1 MKCLPI
7 ITLDGPAGVGKS
19 TLAKR
24 LATILGIPY
33 LDTGAMFRT
42 IALRLGPGAEALP
55 EDELR
60 ARCKAF
66 RFKLQGGGEHS
77 VLLCNGVPVGPEIRT
92 EEVGRLASRL
102 ATSTVVRDCLKEA
115 QRSLG
120 ESGLV
125 AEGRDMGTVV
135 FPTARFKF
143 FLDARPEVRGM
154 RRFEELQAKG
164 EPADLAQITE
174 MIRQRDDMDRNRAV
188 APLKPAADAVIV
200 DTSDLG
206 IEGVLKVLTD
216 TVAASSERIVRE
228 VRYCPKD
235 AAEGAVSGMRDAAFS
250 HMAGDGSISMVDV
263 GSKNITRRVAIVRG
277 AVEMNAHTLGL
288 LKEHALPK
296 GDVLVTAQVAGIMAA
311 KRTSELIPLCHPVP
325 LSFVDVRFEIQD
337 EPPAVLIESEARTSD
352 RTGVEMEAIIAAQVA
367 AATIYDTVQ
376 GRSEGYGYPRRAACA
391 QIRGAHGHV
400 RAPRVLRGADLI
412 MLAYP
417 NISPV
422 ALSLG
427 PVQVHWYGLMYL
439 FAFLAGWG
447 LARWR
452 ASRPAWIAAGWN
464 GQKVDDLLT
473 WIMLGVV
480 AGGRLGY
487 VLFYDLPVYLDQP
500 SEDFQD
506 LERRHVVSRRPHRR
520 IADGLVVEPPQ
531 QEEVHGRGGLRRSSR
546 SAGTLLWAHREFHQR
561 RALGRGYGWP
571 LGDGVSYGRPA
582 ARAILRSCTRPG
594 LKVWSC
600 SSSCGSIRPG
610 SVPPGAFPACSRCC
624 TACSV
629 LPWSLSA
636 SQIPSSAIWLSAG
649 SRWGSFCVFLCL
661 SRGSGCCSG
670 L

>member
-42 IALRLGPGAEALP
+42 IALRLGPGAETLP

-60 ARCKAF
+60 ARCNAF
-66 RFKLQGGGEHS
+66 RFKLQGGGEGS
-77 VLLCNGVPVGPEIRT
+77 VLLCNDVPVGREIRT

-102 ATSTVVRDCLKEA
+102 ATSTVVRDYLKEA

-200 DTSDLG
+200 DTSDLD
-206 IEGVLKVLTD
+206 IDGVLKVLTD

-228 VRYCPKD
+228 VRCCPKD
-235 AAEGAVSGMRDAAFS
+235 AVEGAASGVRDAAFS

-263 GSKNITRRVAIVRG
+263 GGKDVTKRIAIVRG

-367 AATIYDTVQ
+367 AATIYDMCKAVQ
-376 GRSEGYGYPRRAACA
+376 KDMV
-391 QIRGAHGHV
+391 IRDV
-400 RAPRVLRGADLI
+400 RL
-412 MLAYP
+412 
-417 NISPV
+417 
-422 ALSLG
+422 
-427 PVQVHWYGLMYL
+427 VHK
-439 FAFLAGWG
+439 
-447 LARWR
+447 
-452 ASRPAWIAAGWN
+452 S
-464 GQKVDDLLT
+464 
-473 WIMLGVV
+473 
-480 AGGRLGY
+480 GGRTGT
-487 VLFYDLPVYLDQP
+487 FERHKP
-500 SEDFQD
+500 S
-506 LERRHVVSRRPHRR
+506 V
-520 IADGLVVEPPQ
+520 
-531 QEEVHGRGGLRRSSR
+531 
-546 SAGTLLWAHREFHQR
+546 
-561 RALGRGYGWP
+561 
-571 LGDGVSYGRPA
+571 GRP
-582 ARAILRSCTRPG
+582 
-594 LKVWSC
+594 
-600 SSSCGSIRPG
+600 
-610 SVPPGAFPACSRCC
+610 
-624 TACSV
+624 
-629 LPWSLSA
+629 
-636 SQIPSSAIWLSAG
+636 
-649 SRWGSFCVFLCL
+649 
-661 SRGSGCCSG
+661 
-670 L
+670 

>member
-60 ARCKAF
+60 ARCNAF

-206 IEGVLKVLTD
+206 IEGVLKVLTE
-216 TVAASSERIVRE
+216 TVT
-228 VRYCPKD
+228 
-235 AAEGAVSGMRDAAFS
+235 GFS
-250 HMAGDGSISMVDV
+250 V
-263 GSKNITRRVAIVRG
+263 
-277 AVEMNAHTLGL
+277 
-288 LKEHALPK
+288 
-296 GDVLVTAQVAGIMAA
+296 
-311 KRTSELIPLCHPVP
+311 
-325 LSFVDVRFEIQD
+325 
-337 EPPAVLIESEARTSD
+337 
-352 RTGVEMEAIIAAQVA
+352 
-367 AATIYDTVQ
+367 
-376 GRSEGYGYPRRAACA
+376 
-391 QIRGAHGHV
+391 
-400 RAPRVLRGADLI
+400 
-412 MLAYP
+412 
-417 NISPV
+417 
-422 ALSLG
+422 
-427 PVQVHWYGLMYL
+427 
-439 FAFLAGWG
+439 
-447 LARWR
+447 
-452 ASRPAWIAAGWN
+452 
-464 GQKVDDLLT
+464 
-473 WIMLGVV
+473 
-480 AGGRLGY
+480 
-487 VLFYDLPVYLDQP
+487 
-500 SEDFQD
+500 
-506 LERRHVVSRRPHRR
+506 
-520 IADGLVVEPPQ
+520 
-531 QEEVHGRGGLRRSSR
+531 
-546 SAGTLLWAHREFHQR
+546 
-561 RALGRGYGWP
+561 
-571 LGDGVSYGRPA
+571 
-582 ARAILRSCTRPG
+582 
-594 LKVWSC
+594 
-600 SSSCGSIRPG
+600 
-610 SVPPGAFPACSRCC
+610 
-624 TACSV
+624 
-629 LPWSLSA
+629 
-636 SQIPSSAIWLSAG
+636 
-649 SRWGSFCVFLCL
+649 
-661 SRGSGCCSG
+661 
-670 L
+670 

>member
-42 IALRLGPGAEALP
+42 IALRLGPGAETLP

-60 ARCKAF
+60 ARCNAF
-66 RFKLQGGGEHS
+66 RFKLQGGGEGS
-77 VLLCNGVPVGPEIRT
+77 VLLCNDVPVGREIRT

-102 ATSTVVRDCLKEA
+102 ATSTVVRDYLKEA

-200 DTSDLG
+200 DTSDLD
-206 IEGVLKVLTD
+206 IDGVLKVLTD

-228 VRYCPKD
+228 VRCCPKD
-235 AAEGAVSGMRDAAFS
+235 AVEGAASGVRDAAFS

-263 GSKNITRRVAIVRG
+263 GGKDVTKRIAIVRG

-288 LKEHALPK
+288 LKEHDLPK

-367 AATIYDTVQ
+367 AATIYDMCKAVQ
-376 GRSEGYGYPRRAACA
+376 KDMV
-391 QIRGAHGHV
+391 IRDV
-400 RAPRVLRGADLI
+400 RL
-412 MLAYP
+412 
-417 NISPV
+417 
-422 ALSLG
+422 
-427 PVQVHWYGLMYL
+427 VHK
-439 FAFLAGWG
+439 
-447 LARWR
+447 
-452 ASRPAWIAAGWN
+452 S
-464 GQKVDDLLT
+464 
-473 WIMLGVV
+473 
-480 AGGRLGY
+480 GGRTGT
-487 VLFYDLPVYLDQP
+487 F
-500 SEDFQD
+500 
-506 LERRHVVSRRPHRR
+506 ERRKPSV
-520 IADGLVVEPPQ
+520 
-531 QEEVHGRGGLRRSSR
+531 
-546 SAGTLLWAHREFHQR
+546 
-561 RALGRGYGWP
+561 
-571 LGDGVSYGRPA
+571 GRP
-582 ARAILRSCTRPG
+582 
-594 LKVWSC
+594 
-600 SSSCGSIRPG
+600 
-610 SVPPGAFPACSRCC
+610 
-624 TACSV
+624 
-629 LPWSLSA
+629 
-636 SQIPSSAIWLSAG
+636 
-649 SRWGSFCVFLCL
+649 
-661 SRGSGCCSG
+661 
-670 L
+670 

>member
-42 IALRLGPGAEALP
+42 IALRLGPGAETLP

-60 ARCKAF
+60 ARCNAF
-66 RFKLQGGGEHS
+66 RFKLQGGGEGS
-77 VLLCNGVPVGPEIRT
+77 VLLCNDVPVGREIRT

-102 ATSTVVRDCLKEA
+102 ATSTVVRDYLKEA

-200 DTSDLG
+200 DTSDLD
-206 IEGVLKVLTD
+206 IDGVLKVLTD

-228 VRYCPKD
+228 VRCCPKD
-235 AAEGAVSGMRDAAFS
+235 AVEGAASGVRDAAFS

-263 GSKNITRRVAIVRG
+263 GGKDVTKRIAIVRG

-352 RTGVEMEAIIAAQVA
+352 RTGVEMEAIITAQVA
-367 AATIYDTVQ
+367 AATIYDMCKAVQ
-376 GRSEGYGYPRRAACA
+376 KDMV
-391 QIRGAHGHV
+391 IRDV
-400 RAPRVLRGADLI
+400 RL
-412 MLAYP
+412 
-417 NISPV
+417 
-422 ALSLG
+422 
-427 PVQVHWYGLMYL
+427 VHK
-439 FAFLAGWG
+439 
-447 LARWR
+447 
-452 ASRPAWIAAGWN
+452 S
-464 GQKVDDLLT
+464 
-473 WIMLGVV
+473 
-480 AGGRLGY
+480 GGRTGT
-487 VLFYDLPVYLDQP
+487 F
-500 SEDFQD
+500 
-506 LERRHVVSRRPHRR
+506 ERRKPSV
-520 IADGLVVEPPQ
+520 
-531 QEEVHGRGGLRRSSR
+531 
-546 SAGTLLWAHREFHQR
+546 
-561 RALGRGYGWP
+561 
-571 LGDGVSYGRPA
+571 GRP
-582 ARAILRSCTRPG
+582 
-594 LKVWSC
+594 
-600 SSSCGSIRPG
+600 
-610 SVPPGAFPACSRCC
+610 
-624 TACSV
+624 
-629 LPWSLSA
+629 
-636 SQIPSSAIWLSAG
+636 
-649 SRWGSFCVFLCL
+649 
-661 SRGSGCCSG
+661 
-670 L
+670 

>member
-42 IALRLGPGAEALP
+42 IALRLGPGAETLP

-60 ARCKAF
+60 ARCNAF
-66 RFKLQGGGEHS
+66 RFKLQGGGEGS
-77 VLLCNGVPVGPEIRT
+77 VLLCNDVPVGREIRT

-102 ATSTVVRDCLKEA
+102 ATSTVVRDYLKEA

-188 APLKPAADAVIV
+188 APLQPAADAVIV
-200 DTSDLG
+200 DTSDLD
-206 IEGVLKVLTD
+206 IDGVLKVLTD

-228 VRYCPKD
+228 VRCCPKD
-235 AAEGAVSGMRDAAFS
+235 AVEGAASGVRDAAFS

-263 GSKNITRRVAIVRG
+263 GGKDVTKRIAIVRG

-367 AATIYDTVQ
+367 AATIYDMCKAVQ
-376 GRSEGYGYPRRAACA
+376 KDMV
-391 QIRGAHGHV
+391 IRDV
-400 RAPRVLRGADLI
+400 RL
-412 MLAYP
+412 
-417 NISPV
+417 
-422 ALSLG
+422 
-427 PVQVHWYGLMYL
+427 VHK
-439 FAFLAGWG
+439 
-447 LARWR
+447 
-452 ASRPAWIAAGWN
+452 S
-464 GQKVDDLLT
+464 
-473 WIMLGVV
+473 
-480 AGGRLGY
+480 GGRTGT
-487 VLFYDLPVYLDQP
+487 F
-500 SEDFQD
+500 
-506 LERRHVVSRRPHRR
+506 ERRKPSV
-520 IADGLVVEPPQ
+520 
-531 QEEVHGRGGLRRSSR
+531 
-546 SAGTLLWAHREFHQR
+546 
-561 RALGRGYGWP
+561 
-571 LGDGVSYGRPA
+571 GRP
-582 ARAILRSCTRPG
+582 
-594 LKVWSC
+594 
-600 SSSCGSIRPG
+600 
-610 SVPPGAFPACSRCC
+610 
-624 TACSV
+624 
-629 LPWSLSA
+629 
-636 SQIPSSAIWLSAG
+636 
-649 SRWGSFCVFLCL
+649 
-661 SRGSGCCSG
+661 
-670 L
+670 

>member
-42 IALRLGPGAEALP
+42 IALRLGPGAETLP

-60 ARCKAF
+60 ARCNAF
-66 RFKLQGGGEHS
+66 RFKLQGGGEGS
-77 VLLCNGVPVGPEIRT
+77 VLLCNDVPVGREIRT

-102 ATSTVVRDCLKEA
+102 ATSTVVRDYLKEA

-200 DTSDLG
+200 DTSDLD
-206 IEGVLKVLTD
+206 IDGVLKVLTD

-228 VRYCPKD
+228 VRCCPKD
-235 AAEGAVSGMRDAAFS
+235 AVEGAASGVRDAAFS

-263 GSKNITRRVAIVRG
+263 GGKDVTKRIAIVRG

-367 AATIYDTVQ
+367 AATIYDMCKAVQ
-376 GRSEGYGYPRRAACA
+376 KDMV
-391 QIRGAHGHV
+391 IRDV
-400 RAPRVLRGADLI
+400 RL
-412 MLAYP
+412 
-417 NISPV
+417 
-422 ALSLG
+422 
-427 PVQVHWYGLMYL
+427 VHK
-439 FAFLAGWG
+439 
-447 LARWR
+447 
-452 ASRPAWIAAGWN
+452 S
-464 GQKVDDLLT
+464 
-473 WIMLGVV
+473 
-480 AGGRLGY
+480 GGRTGT
-487 VLFYDLPVYLDQP
+487 F
-500 SEDFQD
+500 
-506 LERRHVVSRRPHRR
+506 ERR
-520 IADGLVVEPPQ
+520 E
-531 QEEVHGRGGLRRSSR
+531 SSGER
-546 SAGTLLWAHREFHQR
+546 T
-561 RALGRGYGWP
+561 
-571 LGDGVSYGRPA
+571 
-582 ARAILRSCTRPG
+582 
-594 LKVWSC
+594 
-600 SSSCGSIRPG
+600 
-610 SVPPGAFPACSRCC
+610 
-624 TACSV
+624 
-629 LPWSLSA
+629 
-636 SQIPSSAIWLSAG
+636 
-649 SRWGSFCVFLCL
+649 
-661 SRGSGCCSG
+661 
-670 L
+670 

>member
-42 IALRLGPGAEALP
+42 IALRLGPGAETLP

-60 ARCKAF
+60 ARCNAF
-66 RFKLQGGGEHS
+66 RFKLQGGGEGS
-77 VLLCNGVPVGPEIRT
+77 VLLCAEVPVGREIRT

-102 ATSTVVRDCLKEA
+102 ATSTVVRDYLKEA

-200 DTSDLG
+200 DTSDLD
-206 IEGVLKVLTD
+206 IDGVLKVLTD

-228 VRYCPKD
+228 VRCCPKD
-235 AAEGAVSGMRDAAFS
+235 AVEGAASGVRDAAFS

-263 GSKNITRRVAIVRG
+263 GGKDVTKRIAIVRG

-367 AATIYDTVQ
+367 AATIYDMCKAVQ
-376 GRSEGYGYPRRAACA
+376 KDMV
-391 QIRGAHGHV
+391 IRDV
-400 RAPRVLRGADLI
+400 RLVLK
-412 MLAYP
+412 
-417 NISPV
+417 S
-422 ALSLG
+422 
-427 PVQVHWYGLMYL
+427 
-439 FAFLAGWG
+439 
-447 LARWR
+447 
-452 ASRPAWIAAGWN
+452 
-464 GQKVDDLLT
+464 
-473 WIMLGVV
+473 
-480 AGGRLGY
+480 GGRTGT
-487 VLFYDLPVYLDQP
+487 F
-500 SEDFQD
+500 
-506 LERRHVVSRRPHRR
+506 ERRKPSV
-520 IADGLVVEPPQ
+520 
-531 QEEVHGRGGLRRSSR
+531 
-546 SAGTLLWAHREFHQR
+546 
-561 RALGRGYGWP
+561 
-571 LGDGVSYGRPA
+571 GRP
-582 ARAILRSCTRPG
+582 
-594 LKVWSC
+594 
-600 SSSCGSIRPG
+600 
-610 SVPPGAFPACSRCC
+610 
-624 TACSV
+624 
-629 LPWSLSA
+629 
-636 SQIPSSAIWLSAG
+636 
-649 SRWGSFCVFLCL
+649 
-661 SRGSGCCSG
+661 
-670 L
+670 

>member
-42 IALRLGPGAEALP
+42 IALRLGPGAETLP

-60 ARCKAF
+60 ARCNAF
-66 RFKLQGGGEHS
+66 RFKLQGGGEGS
-77 VLLCNGVPVGPEIRT
+77 VLLCNDVPVGREIRT

-102 ATSTVVRDCLKEA
+102 ATSTVVRDYLKEA

-200 DTSDLG
+200 DTSDLD
-206 IEGVLKVLTD
+206 IDGVLKVLTD

-228 VRYCPKD
+228 VRCCPKD
-235 AAEGAVSGMRDAAFS
+235 AVEGAASGVRDAAFS

-263 GSKNITRRVAIVRG
+263 GGKDVTKRIAIVRG

-311 KRTSELIPLCHPVP
+311 KKNSELIPLCHIIA
-325 LSFVDVRFEIQD
+325 LTDCEIRYEMHD
-337 EPPAVLIESEARTSD
+337 EEHSIEAFCKTSCIGK
-352 RTGVEMEAIIAAQVA
+352 TGVEMEAMTGVSVTLL
-367 AATIYDTVQ
+367 TIYDMCK
-376 GRSEGYGYPRRAACA
+376 AMD
-391 QIRGAHGHV
+391 RGMRITDIHLMEKDGGKSGH
-400 RAPRVLRGADLI
+400 
-412 MLAYP
+412 
-417 NISPV
+417 
-422 ALSLG
+422 
-427 PVQVHWYGLMYL
+427 
-439 FAFLAGWG
+439 
-447 LARWR
+447 
-452 ASRPAWIAAGWN
+452 
-464 GQKVDDLLT
+464 
-473 WIMLGVV
+473 
-480 AGGRLGY
+480 Y
-487 VLFYDLPVYLDQP
+487 VC
-500 SEDFQD
+500 
-506 LERRHVVSRRPHRR
+506 
-520 IADGLVVEPPQ
+520 
-531 QEEVHGRGGLRRSSR
+531 EE
-546 SAGTLLWAHREFHQR
+546 
-561 RALGRGYGWP
+561 
-571 LGDGVSYGRPA
+571 
-582 ARAILRSCTRPG
+582 
-594 LKVWSC
+594 SC
-600 SSSCGSIRPG
+600 SD
-610 SVPPGAFPACSRCC
+610 
-624 TACSV
+624 
-629 LPWSLSA
+629 
-636 SQIPSSAIWLSAG
+636 
-649 SRWGSFCVFLCL
+649 
-661 SRGSGCCSG
+661 
-670 L
+670 

>member
-1 MKCLPI
+1 
-7 ITLDGPAGVGKS
+7 
-19 TLAKR
+19 
-24 LATILGIPY
+24 
-33 LDTGAMFRT
+33 
-42 IALRLGPGAEALP
+42 
-55 EDELR
+55 
-60 ARCKAF
+60 
-66 RFKLQGGGEHS
+66 
-77 VLLCNGVPVGPEIRT
+77 
-92 EEVGRLASRL
+92 
-102 ATSTVVRDCLKEA
+102 
-115 QRSLG
+115 
-120 ESGLV
+120 
-125 AEGRDMGTVV
+125 MGTVV

-235 AAEGAVSGMRDAAFS
+235 AAEDAVSGMRDAAFS

-367 AATIYDTVQ
+367 AATIYDMCKAVQ
-376 GRSEGYGYPRRAACA
+376 KDMVIRDVRLVHKSGGARARSSAASPPGSGPDHAGLSEHQPGRPEPWPRA
-391 QIRGAHGHV
+391 GPLV
-400 RAPRVLRGADLI
+400 RAYVSVRLSGRMGAG
-412 MLAYP
+412 A
-417 NISPV
+417 
-422 ALSLG
+422 
-427 PVQVHWYGLMYL
+427 
-439 FAFLAGWG
+439 
-447 LARWR
+447 LARV
-452 ASRPAWIAAGWN
+452 RPAWIAAGWN

-480 AGGRLGY
+480 AGGTPLGMCC
-487 VLFYDLPVYLDQP
+487 FTICPCT
-500 SEDFQD
+500 SI
-506 LERRHVVSRRPHRR
+506 SRPRF
-520 IADGLVVEPPQ
+520 
-531 QEEVHGRGGLRRSSR
+531 SR
-546 SAGTLLWAHREFHQR
+546 SGT
-561 RALGRGYGWP
+561 
-571 LGDGVSYGRPA
+571 A
-582 ARAILRSCTRPG
+582 ACR
-594 LKVWSC
+594 
-600 SSSCGSIRPG
+600 
-610 SVPPGAFPACSRCC
+610 F
-624 TACSV
+624 TA
-629 LPWSLSA
+629 A
-636 SQIPSSAIWLSAG
+636 SSAY
-649 SRWGSFCVFLCL
+649 C
-661 SRGSGCCSG
+661 
-670 L
+670 

>member
-42 IALRLGPGAEALP
+42 IALRLGPGAETLP

-60 ARCKAF
+60 ARCNAF
-66 RFKLQGGGEHS
+66 RFKLQGGGEGS
-77 VLLCNGVPVGPEIRT
+77 VLLCNDVPVGREIRT

-102 ATSTVVRDCLKEA
+102 ATSTVVRDYLKEA

-200 DTSDLG
+200 DTSDLD
-206 IEGVLKVLTD
+206 IDGVLKVLTD

-228 VRYCPKD
+228 VRCCPKD
-235 AAEGAVSGMRDAAFS
+235 AVEGAASGVRDAAFS

-263 GSKNITRRVAIVRG
+263 GGKDVTKRIAIVRG

-325 LSFVDVRFEIQD
+325 LRFVDVRFEIQD

-367 AATIYDTVQ
+367 AATIYDMCKAVQ
-376 GRSEGYGYPRRAACA
+376 KDMV
-391 QIRGAHGHV
+391 IRDV
-400 RAPRVLRGADLI
+400 RL
-412 MLAYP
+412 
-417 NISPV
+417 
-422 ALSLG
+422 
-427 PVQVHWYGLMYL
+427 VHK
-439 FAFLAGWG
+439 
-447 LARWR
+447 
-452 ASRPAWIAAGWN
+452 S
-464 GQKVDDLLT
+464 
-473 WIMLGVV
+473 
-480 AGGRLGY
+480 GGRTGT
-487 VLFYDLPVYLDQP
+487 F
-500 SEDFQD
+500 
-506 LERRHVVSRRPHRR
+506 ERRKPSV
-520 IADGLVVEPPQ
+520 
-531 QEEVHGRGGLRRSSR
+531 
-546 SAGTLLWAHREFHQR
+546 
-561 RALGRGYGWP
+561 
-571 LGDGVSYGRPA
+571 GRP
-582 ARAILRSCTRPG
+582 
-594 LKVWSC
+594 
-600 SSSCGSIRPG
+600 
-610 SVPPGAFPACSRCC
+610 
-624 TACSV
+624 
-629 LPWSLSA
+629 
-636 SQIPSSAIWLSAG
+636 
-649 SRWGSFCVFLCL
+649 
-661 SRGSGCCSG
+661 
-670 L
+670 

>member
-125 AEGRDMGTVV
+125 AEGR
-135 FPTARFKF
+135 
-143 FLDARPEVRGM
+143 EM

-235 AAEGAVSGMRDAAFS
+235 AAEDAVSGMRDAAFS

-277 AVEMNAHTLGL
+277 AVEINAHTLGL

-367 AATIYDTVQ
+367 AATIYDMCKAVQ
-376 GRSEGYGYPRRAACA
+376 KDMV
-391 QIRGAHGHV
+391 IRDV
-400 RAPRVLRGADLI
+400 RL
-412 MLAYP
+412 
-417 NISPV
+417 
-422 ALSLG
+422 
-427 PVQVHWYGLMYL
+427 VHK
-439 FAFLAGWG
+439 
-447 LARWR
+447 
-452 ASRPAWIAAGWN
+452 S
-464 GQKVDDLLT
+464 
-473 WIMLGVV
+473 
-480 AGGRLGY
+480 GGRTGT
-487 VLFYDLPVYLDQP
+487 F
-500 SEDFQD
+500 
-506 LERRHVVSRRPHRR
+506 ERR
-520 IADGLVVEPPQ
+520 E
-531 QEEVHGRGGLRRSSR
+531 SSGER
-546 SAGTLLWAHREFHQR
+546 T
-561 RALGRGYGWP
+561 
-571 LGDGVSYGRPA
+571 
-582 ARAILRSCTRPG
+582 
-594 LKVWSC
+594 
-600 SSSCGSIRPG
+600 
-610 SVPPGAFPACSRCC
+610 
-624 TACSV
+624 
-629 LPWSLSA
+629 
-636 SQIPSSAIWLSAG
+636 
-649 SRWGSFCVFLCL
+649 
-661 SRGSGCCSG
+661 
-670 L
+670 

>member
-42 IALRLGPGAEALP
+42 IALRLGPGAETLP

-60 ARCKAF
+60 ARCNAF
-66 RFKLQGGGEHS
+66 RFKLQGGGEDS
-77 VLLCNGVPVGPEIRT
+77 VLLCNDVPVGREIRT

-102 ATSTVVRDCLKEA
+102 ATSTVVRDYLKEA

-200 DTSDLG
+200 DTSDLD
-206 IEGVLKVLTD
+206 IDGVLKVLTD

-228 VRYCPKD
+228 VRCCPKD
-235 AAEGAVSGMRDAAFS
+235 VAEDAASGVRDAAFS
-250 HMAGDGSISMVDV
+250 HMVGDGSISMVDV
-263 GSKNITRRVAIVRG
+263 GGKDVTKRIAIVRG

-367 AATIYDTVQ
+367 AATIYDMCKAVQ
-376 GRSEGYGYPRRAACA
+376 KDMV
-391 QIRGAHGHV
+391 IRDV
-400 RAPRVLRGADLI
+400 RL
-412 MLAYP
+412 
-417 NISPV
+417 
-422 ALSLG
+422 
-427 PVQVHWYGLMYL
+427 VHK
-439 FAFLAGWG
+439 
-447 LARWR
+447 
-452 ASRPAWIAAGWN
+452 S
-464 GQKVDDLLT
+464 
-473 WIMLGVV
+473 
-480 AGGRLGY
+480 GGRTGT
-487 VLFYDLPVYLDQP
+487 F
-500 SEDFQD
+500 
-506 LERRHVVSRRPHRR
+506 ERRKPSV
-520 IADGLVVEPPQ
+520 
-531 QEEVHGRGGLRRSSR
+531 
-546 SAGTLLWAHREFHQR
+546 
-561 RALGRGYGWP
+561 
-571 LGDGVSYGRPA
+571 GRP
-582 ARAILRSCTRPG
+582 
-594 LKVWSC
+594 
-600 SSSCGSIRPG
+600 
-610 SVPPGAFPACSRCC
+610 
-624 TACSV
+624 
-629 LPWSLSA
+629 
-636 SQIPSSAIWLSAG
+636 
-649 SRWGSFCVFLCL
+649 
-661 SRGSGCCSG
+661 
-670 L
+670 

>member
-42 IALRLGPGAEALP
+42 IALRLGPGAETLP

-60 ARCKAF
+60 ARCNAF
-66 RFKLQGGGEHS
+66 RFKLQGGGEGS
-77 VLLCNGVPVGPEIRT
+77 VLLCNDVPVGREIRT

-102 ATSTVVRDCLKEA
+102 ATSTVVRDYLKEA

-200 DTSDLG
+200 DTSDLD
-206 IEGVLKVLTD
+206 IDGVLKVLTD

-228 VRYCPKD
+228 VRCCPKD
-235 AAEGAVSGMRDAAFS
+235 AVEGAASGVRDAAFS

-263 GSKNITRRVAIVRG
+263 GGKDVTKRIAIVRG

-337 EPPAVLIESEARTSD
+337 DPPAVLIESEARTSD

-367 AATIYDTVQ
+367 AATIYDMCKAVQ
-376 GRSEGYGYPRRAACA
+376 KDMV
-391 QIRGAHGHV
+391 IRDV
-400 RAPRVLRGADLI
+400 RL
-412 MLAYP
+412 
-417 NISPV
+417 
-422 ALSLG
+422 
-427 PVQVHWYGLMYL
+427 VHK
-439 FAFLAGWG
+439 
-447 LARWR
+447 
-452 ASRPAWIAAGWN
+452 S
-464 GQKVDDLLT
+464 
-473 WIMLGVV
+473 
-480 AGGRLGY
+480 GGRTGT
-487 VLFYDLPVYLDQP
+487 F
-500 SEDFQD
+500 
-506 LERRHVVSRRPHRR
+506 ERRKPSV
-520 IADGLVVEPPQ
+520 
-531 QEEVHGRGGLRRSSR
+531 
-546 SAGTLLWAHREFHQR
+546 
-561 RALGRGYGWP
+561 
-571 LGDGVSYGRPA
+571 GRP
-582 ARAILRSCTRPG
+582 
-594 LKVWSC
+594 
-600 SSSCGSIRPG
+600 
-610 SVPPGAFPACSRCC
+610 
-624 TACSV
+624 
-629 LPWSLSA
+629 
-636 SQIPSSAIWLSAG
+636 
-649 SRWGSFCVFLCL
+649 
-661 SRGSGCCSG
+661 
-670 L
+670 